1 MSTPTSQPPDSPV
14 DAEDGE
20 ITLGVSI
27 TVPEPYAAELTH
39 WRVRV
44 GDPLANL
51 VEPHITLIPPT
62 AIPVAQLPDV
72 LDRLRWHAARH
83 HDFTLHLRG
92 TGTFRPISD
101 VVFVTVSQGI
111 SACEIL
117 ADDLRF
123 GPLEVPLQFPYHPHV
138 TVAHNVA
145 EGYLDEA
152 YEGLENFRA
161 NLVVDQVAVHRQN
174 DNGSW
179 DRIATYPLA
188 KGSLRNA
195 TSAR

>member
-1 MSTPTSQPPDSPV
+1 MSTPTSQTPDPPV

-39 WRVRV
+39 WRVKV

-72 LDRLRWHAARH
+72 LDLLRWHAARH

-101 VVFVTVSQGI
+101 VVFVAVSQGI

-117 ADDLRF
+117 AEDLRF

-188 KGSLRNA
+188 KGSLRNVR
-195 TSAR
+195 SAR